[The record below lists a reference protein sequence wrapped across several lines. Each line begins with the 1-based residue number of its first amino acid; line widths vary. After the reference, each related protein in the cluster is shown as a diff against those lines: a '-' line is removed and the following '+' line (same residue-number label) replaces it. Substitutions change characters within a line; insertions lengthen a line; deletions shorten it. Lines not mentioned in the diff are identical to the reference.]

1 MTSFASYLF
10 RTSCCAALLVMLAA
24 PAAAADLSGTV
35 TYKVPGM
42 TRPAPLLAVLVSA
55 YNPATARKSVTRTNE
70 VGVYLFKS
78 LPDGLYV
85 IFVEKDGRRLYQG
98 KVEVRD
104 PATRFDI
111 GL

>member
-10 RTSCCAALLVMLAA
+10 RTSCCAALLAMLAT

-42 TRPAPLLAVLVSA
+42 TRSDPLPSALVSA
-55 YNPATARKSVTRTNE
+55 YNPAISRKTVTRTNN
-70 VGVYLFKS
+70 VGVYLFKT

-85 IFVEKDGRRLYQG
+85 IFVERDGRRLYQG
-98 KVEVRD
+98 KVEVRE
-104 PATRFDI
+104 PTTRFDI